1 MDAACYAAT
10 TNFTGFQ
17 SNARAVNDSPRVTP
31 SIEIDSQ
38 D

>member
-1 MDAACYAAT
+1 MDAAQYAA

-31 SIEIDSQ
+31 SIEIDS
-38 D
+38 